1 MTEKAEKRANPRLKL
16 RYPIRIARADDAAPA
31 FIGRTVTQD
40 LGARGAYFS
49 AFETEPFEVGQE
61 VTVVVTVPH
70 RLAAG
75 GHEVMLDMRGA
86 ARVVRVED
94 PSVHRQFGEDGA
106 SLAGVAVEFSKPL
119 SFHYRWV

>member
-1 MTEKAEKRANPRLKL
+1 MTDMAEKRSNPRLKL
-16 RYPIRIARADDAAPA
+16 RYPIRIARSDEASPTLM
-31 FIGRTVTQD
+31 GRTVTKD

-49 AFETEPFEVGQE
+49 AFETEPFAVGQE

-75 GHEVMLDMRGA
+75 GHEVMLDMHGD

-94 PSVHRQFGEDGA
+94 PSVHRRFGEDGA
-106 SLAGVAVEFSKPL
+106 SLAGIAVEFAGPL